1 MNKNCMF
8 VAFSSV
14 ASRSRRIA
22 SKLNIPLI
30 FYRDRF
36 PYVFSSI
43 LTMIKILRA
52 KPKSVILQ
60 LTQGPI
66 LFLFIILKKLI
77 KFKLIGDV
85 HSGFL
90 IYLNLKGK
98 ILNFTFSKLI
108 DNLDLI
114 IVHNREI
121 LKIVSKKN
129 KTFLLY
135 DPLINDVEEL
145 KIRKN
150 KTFVFVPI
158 MKKPDEPIR
167 ELIKASEELKSD
179 FVFIS
184 TGKKIENI
192 KYLGYLSY
200 ENYLK
205 VLKTCD
211 IVLSLTKREF
221 TLLRIIFEA
230 ISLGKPII
238 ASDTLTIKNF
248 LKENALYTNH
258 ENLAEKIKEMKM
270 KKEIYKERI
279 TKMRNE
285 MEKVEKINLEKIKK
299 FIL

>member
-98 ILNFTFSKLI
+98 ILNFAFSKLI

-114 IVHNREI
+114 IVHNKEI
-121 LKIVSKKN
+121 LKIISKKN

-211 IVLSLTKREF
+211 IVLALTKREF
-221 TLLRIIFEA
+221 TLLSIIFEA

-238 ASDTLTIKNF
+238 ASETLTIKNF

-258 ENLAEKIKEMKM
+258 ENLAEKIKELKM

-279 TKMRNE
+279 MKIRNE
-285 MEKVEKINLEKIKK
+285 IEKIEKINLEKIKK

>member
-1 MNKNCMF
+1 
-8 VAFSSV
+8 
-14 ASRSRRIA
+14 
-22 SKLNIPLI
+22 
-30 FYRDRF
+30 
-36 PYVFSSI
+36 
-43 LTMIKILRA
+43 
-52 KPKSVILQ
+52 
-60 LTQGPI
+60 
-66 LFLFIILKKLI
+66 
-77 KFKLIGDV
+77 LIGDV

-114 IVHNREI
+114 IVHNKEI
-121 LKIVSKKN
+121 LKIISKKN

-211 IVLSLTKREF
+211 IVLALTKREF
-221 TLLRIIFEA
+221 TLLSIIFEA

-238 ASDTLTIKNF
+238 ASETLTIKNF
-248 LKENALYTNH
+248 LKDNALYTNH

-279 TKMRNE
+279 TKIRNE
-285 MEKVEKINLEKIKK
+285 IEKIEKINLEKIKK

>member
-1 MNKNCMF
+1 MF
-8 VAFSSV
+8 IAFSSV

-43 LTMIKILRA
+43 LTIIKILRA

-98 ILNFTFSKLI
+98 ILNFAFSKLI

-114 IVHNREI
+114 IVHNKKI
-121 LKIVSKKN
+121 LKIISKKN

-211 IVLSLTKREF
+211 IVLALTKREF
-221 TLLRIIFEA
+221 TLLSIIFEA

-238 ASDTLTIKNF
+238 ASETLTIKDF

-258 ENLAEKIKEMKM
+258 ENLAEKIKKMKM

-279 TKMRNE
+279 TKIRNE
-285 MEKVEKINLEKIKK
+285 IEKIEKINLEKIKK

>member
-1 MNKNCMF
+1 MF
-8 VAFSSV
+8 IAFSSV

-43 LTMIKILRA
+43 LTIIKILRA

-114 IVHNREI
+114 IVHNKEI
-121 LKIVSKKN
+121 LKIISKKN

-167 ELIKASEELKSD
+167 ELIKASKELKSD
-179 FVFIS
+179 FLFIS

-221 TLLRIIFEA
+221 TLLSIIFEA

-238 ASDTLTIKNF
+238 ASETLTIKNF

-279 TKMRNE
+279 MKIRNE
-285 MEKVEKINLEKIKK
+285 IEKIEKINLEKIKK

>member
-1 MNKNCMF
+1 MF
-8 VAFSSV
+8 VVFSSV

-43 LTMIKILRA
+43 LTIIKILKA

-114 IVHNREI
+114 IVHNTEI
-121 LKIVSKKN
+121 LKIISKKN

-184 TGKKIENI
+184 TGKKIESI
-192 KYLGYLSY
+192 KCLGYLSY

-211 IVLSLTKREF
+211 IVLALTKREF
-221 TLLRIIFEA
+221 TLLSIIFEA

-238 ASDTLTIKNF
+238 ASETLTIKNF
-248 LKENALYTNH
+248 LKDNALYTNH

-279 TKMRNE
+279 TKIRNE
-285 MEKVEKINLEKIKK
+285 IEKIEKINLEKIKK

>member
-1 MNKNCMF
+1 MF
-8 VAFSSV
+8 IAFSSV

-192 KYLGYLSY
+192 KCLGYLSY
-200 ENYLK
+200 KNYLK

-211 IVLSLTKREF
+211 IVLALTKREF
-221 TLLRIIFEA
+221 TLLSIIFEA
-230 ISLGKPII
+230 ISLGKPMI
-238 ASDTLTIKNF
+238 ASETLTIKNF
-248 LKENALYTNH
+248 LKDNALYTNH

-279 TKMRNE
+279 TKIRNE
-285 MEKVEKINLEKIKK
+285 IEKIEKINLEKIKK

>member
-1 MNKNCMF
+1 
-8 VAFSSV
+8 
-14 ASRSRRIA
+14 
-22 SKLNIPLI
+22 
-30 FYRDRF
+30 
-36 PYVFSSI
+36 
-43 LTMIKILRA
+43 
-52 KPKSVILQ
+52 
-60 LTQGPI
+60 
-66 LFLFIILKKLI
+66 
-77 KFKLIGDV
+77 
-85 HSGFL
+85 
-90 IYLNLKGK
+90 
-98 ILNFTFSKLI
+98 
-108 DNLDLI
+108 
-114 IVHNREI
+114 
-121 LKIVSKKN
+121 
-129 KTFLLY
+129 LY

-167 ELIKASEELKSD
+167 ELIKASKELKSD
-179 FVFIS
+179 FLFIS

-221 TLLRIIFEA
+221 TLLSIIFEA

-238 ASDTLTIKNF
+238 ASETLTIKNF

-279 TKMRNE
+279 MKIRNE
-285 MEKVEKINLEKIKK
+285 IEKIEKINLEKIKK

>member
-1 MNKNCMF
+1 MF
-8 VAFSSV
+8 IAFSSV

-43 LTMIKILRA
+43 LTIIKILRA

-114 IVHNREI
+114 IVHNKEI
-121 LKIVSKKN
+121 LKIISKKN

-179 FVFIS
+179 FLFIS

-211 IVLSLTKREF
+211 IVLALTKREF
-221 TLLRIIFEA
+221 TLLSIIFEA

-238 ASDTLTIKNF
+238 ASETLTIKNF
-248 LKENALYTNH
+248 LKDNALYTNH

-279 TKMRNE
+279 TKIRNE
-285 MEKVEKINLEKIKK
+285 IEKIEKINLEKIKK

>member
-1 MNKNCMF
+1 MF
-8 VAFSSV
+8 IAFSSV

-43 LTMIKILRA
+43 LTIIKILRA

-108 DNLDLI
+108 DHLDLI
-114 IVHNREI
+114 IVHNKEI
-121 LKIVSKKN
+121 LKIISKKN

-179 FVFIS
+179 FLFIS

-211 IVLSLTKREF
+211 IVLALTKREF
-221 TLLRIIFEA
+221 TLLSIIFEA

-238 ASDTLTIKNF
+238 ASETLTIKNF
-248 LKENALYTNH
+248 LKDNALYTNH

-279 TKMRNE
+279 TKIRNE
-285 MEKVEKINLEKIKK
+285 IEKIEKINLEKIKK

>member
-1 MNKNCMF
+1 MF
-8 VAFSSV
+8 IAFSSV

-150 KTFVFVPI
+150 KIFVFVPI

-192 KYLGYLSY
+192 KCLGYLSY
-200 ENYLK
+200 KNYLK

-211 IVLSLTKREF
+211 IVLALTKREF
-221 TLLRIIFEA
+221 TLLSIIFEA
-230 ISLGKPII
+230 ISLGKPMI
-238 ASDTLTIKNF
+238 ASETLTIKNF
-248 LKENALYTNH
+248 LKDNALYTNH

-279 TKMRNE
+279 TKIRNE
-285 MEKVEKINLEKIKK
+285 IEKIEKINLEKIKK

>member
-1 MNKNCMF
+1 MF
-8 VAFSSV
+8 IAFSSV

-43 LTMIKILRA
+43 LTIIKILRA

-114 IVHNREI
+114 IVHNKEI
-121 LKIVSKKN
+121 LKIISKKN

-135 DPLINDVEEL
+135 NPLINDVEEL

-211 IVLSLTKREF
+211 IVLALTKREF
-221 TLLRIIFEA
+221 TLLSIIFEA

-238 ASDTLTIKNF
+238 ASETLTIKNF

-279 TKMRNE
+279 MKIRNE
-285 MEKVEKINLEKIKK
+285 IEKIEKINLEKIKK

>member
-1 MNKNCMF
+1 MF
-8 VAFSSV
+8 IAFSSV

-43 LTMIKILRA
+43 LTIIKILRA

-108 DNLDLI
+108 DHLDLI
-114 IVHNREI
+114 IVHNKEI
-121 LKIVSKKN
+121 LKIISKKN

-211 IVLSLTKREF
+211 IVLALTKREF
-221 TLLRIIFEA
+221 TLLSIIFEA

-238 ASDTLTIKNF
+238 ASETLTIKNF

-279 TKMRNE
+279 MKIRNE
-285 MEKVEKINLEKIKK
+285 IEKIEKINLEKIKK

>member
-1 MNKNCMF
+1 MF
-8 VAFSSV
+8 IAFSSV

-43 LTMIKILRA
+43 LTIIKILRA

-114 IVHNREI
+114 IVHNKEI
-121 LKIVSKKN
+121 LKIISKKN

-167 ELIKASEELKSD
+167 ELIKASKELKSD

-192 KYLGYLSY
+192 KCLGYLSY

-211 IVLSLTKREF
+211 IVLALTKREF
-221 TLLRIIFEA
+221 TLLSIIFEA

-238 ASDTLTIKNF
+238 ASETLTIKNF
-248 LKENALYTNH
+248 LKENALYTNN

-279 TKMRNE
+279 MKIRNE
-285 MEKVEKINLEKIKK
+285 IEKIEKINLEKIKK

>member
-30 FYRDRF
+30 FYKDRF

-43 LTMIKILRA
+43 LTIIKILRA

-108 DNLDLI
+108 DHLDLI
-114 IVHNREI
+114 IVHNKEI

-129 KTFLLY
+129 KTLLLY
-135 DPLINDVEEL
+135 DPLINEVEEL

-192 KYLGYLSY
+192 KCLGYLSY

-211 IVLSLTKREF
+211 IVLALTKREF
-221 TLLRIIFEA
+221 TLLSIIFEA

-238 ASDTLTIKNF
+238 ASETLTIKNF
-248 LKENALYTNH
+248 LKDNALYTNH

-279 TKMRNE
+279 TKIRNE
-285 MEKVEKINLEKIKK
+285 IEKIEKINLEKIKK

>member
-1 MNKNCMF
+1 MF
-8 VAFSSV
+8 IAFSSV

-43 LTMIKILRA
+43 LTIIKILRI

-114 IVHNREI
+114 IVHNKEI

-192 KYLGYLSY
+192 KCLGYLSY

-211 IVLSLTKREF
+211 IVLALTKREF
-221 TLLRIIFEA
+221 TLLSIIFEA

-238 ASDTLTIKNF
+238 ASETLTIKNF

-279 TKMRNE
+279 TKIRNE
-285 MEKVEKINLEKIKK
+285 IEKIEKINLEKIKK